1 MKKWYFSKNG
11 KISGPF
17 ELDEAKDFLI
27 KDPDFYGW
35 HPSFNQWR
43 PVSCIVEFN
52 DVVPTPVPAAQIPPE
67 LIKEFVDKKQ
77 NLHDKIDNIDEKIDL
92 STTSIYEFEQ
102 EIKIYKR
109 ITQNLSD
116 EVKDNIKSIEQNY
129 NGLQKTLA
137 ELKKATDIANNEID
151 EIVTDF
157 DSRVAGKSE
166 KKTPQTQAST
176 AVNQASEEKLVNK
189 MKLVPAAET
198 EASPEENVAPIQASN
213 ESKSFG
219 SKLKSVFNIDD
230 ATKTGQQGE
239 DLDDALADLVASE
252 DGDLSG
258 AEEEENKASRMRRRR
273 RRR

>member
-11 KISGPF
+11 KISGPLA
-17 ELDEAKDFLI
+17 LDEAKDFLT

-35 HPSFNQWR
+35 HPAFSQWR
-43 PVSCIVEFN
+43 PVSCIIEFT
-52 DVVPTPVPAAQIPPE
+52 DIVPTPVPAAQIPPE

-77 NLHDKIDNIDEKIDL
+77 NLHDKIDNIDEKIDI
-92 STTSIYEFEQ
+92 TTSSIYELEQ

-109 ITQNLSD
+109 ITQNLSE

-129 NGLQKTLA
+129 TGLQKTLTG
-137 ELKKATDIANNEID
+137 LKKATDIANNEID

-157 DSRVAGKSE
+157 DARVSGKSE
-166 KKTPQTQAST
+166 KKTPQAPAIKPVTKAP
-176 AVNQASEEKLVNK
+176 EEKLVNK
-189 MKLVPAAET
+189 MKLVPTADANLEIPATPIAEDKAT
-198 EASPEENVAPIQASN
+198 DN
-213 ESKSFG
+213 KSFG
-219 SKLKSVFNIDD
+219 SKLKSVFNIED
-230 ATKTGQQGE
+230 AAKTGE

-252 DGDLSG
+252 DGEISD